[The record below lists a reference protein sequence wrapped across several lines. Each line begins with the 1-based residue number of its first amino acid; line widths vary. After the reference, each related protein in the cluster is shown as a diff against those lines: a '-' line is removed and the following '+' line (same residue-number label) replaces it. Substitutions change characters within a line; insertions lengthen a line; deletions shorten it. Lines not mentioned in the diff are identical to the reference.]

1 MLVALWSRG
10 PEFESGLVQQSLL
23 GPRPRRYD
31 SAKAQGVLPAKSAPV
46 PGGGIEPRQ
55 KGSCSTRLLEVV
67 CPNCPRR
74 TVCIRM
80 DLDLRFLVCEEGGK
94 ISFGFLVFFFVP
106 REYKNWMCKF

>member
-10 PEFESGLVQQSLL
+10 PEFESGFVQQSLL
-23 GPRPRRYD
+23 GPRPRLYD

-80 DLDLRFLVCEEGGK
+80 DLDLRFLVCEEGK
-94 ISFGFLVFFFVP
+94 SLLVFLFFFFLFQGS
-106 REYKNWMCKF
+106 K